1 MTEEVKLFRN
11 WSSPFA
17 LRIVWAL
24 SIKGIE
30 YETIYEDLTA
40 KSPSL
45 LQYNPINKKV
55 PVLLHNGKPICESLV
70 ILEYLDETWK
80 QNPLLPQDPYEKAQ
94 ARFWAKFGD
103 EKVLESFRQ
112 VLTSQGKEQ
121 EDAVVS
127 VQENLTLIEKQ
138 LEGKKF
144 FGGETI
150 GYLDIAYG
158 WIANLNSVLEIVCDV
173 KVVDADK
180 FPKLLAWMHTF
191 SEVPEIKEFFPPHE
205 RLVSKFQAMRKGS
218 LAAGG
223 NK

>member
-1 MTEEVKLFRN
+1 MFTFGSRREKPYCIYRKISEDGVMGPKVDITVDRPTYMHDLCITEHYVIFQEL
-11 WSSPFA
+11 PFVYDPENYNRA
-17 LRIVWAL
+17 F
-24 SIKGIE
+24 
-30 YETIYEDLTA
+30 
-40 KSPSL
+40 KSL
-45 LQYNPINKKV
+45 
-55 PVLLHNGKPICESLV
+55 
-70 ILEYLDETWK
+70 
-80 QNPLLPQDPYEKAQ
+80 
-94 ARFWAKFGD
+94 
-103 EKVLESFRQ
+103 VLESFRQ

-127 VQENLTLIEKQ
+127 VQENVTLIEKQ
-138 LEGKKF
+138 LEGKKL